1 MSHLFICLTVDR
13 IAPGDTVGY
22 MFEEI
27 RQVTGKQDGPI
38 SIILAG
44 VHGDEKCGVKAL
56 QKIMPSLEIECGTV
70 YWGYGNLPAIEKEVR
85 FTEVNLNR
93 MFIELIVKEADK
105 TSYEY
110 KRAQHL
116 KPYLEKADV
125 LLDLHASSIPDGR
138 AFAICESNAADI
150 VKYLP
155 VDLVVS
161 GFDDVEPGA
170 TDGYMN
176 SIGKIGICLECGY
189 LSNEKSDDIAEKS
202 LLAFLKAR
210 GHISGEISRQ
220 EQSHI
225 CMYTIGYS
233 GTDNF
238 RLTRPFDNFEKIEAG
253 QLIGMDGQQEIRASK
268 PSYILFAHN
277 ADKIGDEIFLL
288 GE

>member
-1 MSHLFICLTVDR
+1 
-13 IAPGDTVGY
+13 

-27 RQVTGKQDGPI
+27 RQIVGKQDGPI

-44 VHGDEKCGVKAL
+44 VHGNEKCGIKAM
-56 QKIMPSLEIECGTV
+56 QKIMPGVEIERGTV
-70 YWGYGNLPAIEKEVR
+70 YWGYGNLEAIEKDTR
-85 FTEVNLNR
+85 FSEVNLNR
-93 MFIELIVKEADK
+93 MFIESIVKEADK

-110 KRAQHL
+110 KRAQEL

-138 AFAICESNAADI
+138 AFAICESSANDI
-150 VKYLP
+150 VKFLP

-161 GFDDVEPGA
+161 GFDKVEPGS

-176 SIGKIGICLECGY
+176 SIGKTGICLECGY
-189 LSNEKSDDIAEKS
+189 LSDEKSDKIAEES
-202 LLAFLKAR
+202 IIAFLKAR
-210 GHISGEISRQ
+210 GHISGYISVQ
-220 EQSHI
+220 DQSYI
-225 CMYTIGYS
+225 CMYDICYS
-233 GTDNF
+233 KTDKF
-238 RLTRPFDNFEKIEAG
+238 RLSKTFGNFEKLESG
-253 QLIGMDGQQEIRASK
+253 QLIGVDGQQEIRSPR